1 MFSRSAL
8 RPLTVAISRSAT
20 THSAQGVKR
29 LPLHGNPGKDRLVL
43 LSENWVKGP
52 MGVGLLA
59 YICSGDCCAIKHE
72 HSGLSLGIMEDGYY
86 SSGITIGILTTFA
99 VIRLLPAI
107 AKWADGE
114 IVKIESEYEK
124 SRGSENKALS
134 ISPPKGNKN
143 LSQHNAD
150 QSE

>member
-1 MFSRSAL
+1 
-8 RPLTVAISRSAT
+8 
-20 THSAQGVKR
+20 
-29 LPLHGNPGKDRLVL
+29 
-43 LSENWVKGP
+43 

-107 AKWADGE
+107 VKWADSE
-114 IVKIESEYEK
+114 IIVSTAENLVKCYKFFEIETI
-124 SRGSENKALS
+124 LS
-134 ISPPKGNKN
+134 HI
-143 LSQHNAD
+143 AI
-150 QSE
+150 

>member
-1 MFSRSAL
+1 MFSRLAL
-8 RPLTVAISRSAT
+8 RPLTMATSRLAT
-20 THSAQGVKR
+20 THSAQGLRR
-29 LPLHGNPGKDRLVL
+29 LPGHGSPGKVRPGF
-43 LSENWVKGP
+43 LSDNWVKGP

-107 AKWADGE
+107 VKWADGE
-114 IVKIESEYEK
+114 IIKIESEYEK
-124 SRGSENKALS
+124 SRETKIKVLS
-134 ISPPKGNKN
+134 ISPSNGNKN
-143 LSQHNAD
+143 PSKDNAD
-150 QSE
+150 QNV